1 MNLIINHRPE
11 QTKALAETILS
22 TTPKVTSHHE
32 VAVEGFQMTL
42 RLRSGQIR
50 QLKNIIAAQEEIVVR
65 RGSDLMRDLL
75 KLRIEKEK
83 YERG

>member
-1 MNLIINHRPE
+1 MN
-11 QTKALAETILS
+11 
-22 TTPKVTSHHE
+22 SHHE
-32 VAVEGFQMTL
+32 DAVEEVQMNL
-42 RLRSGQIR
+42 RLRSVQIR
-50 QLKNIIAAQEEIVVR
+50 QLEDIIAAQEEIVVR

>member
-1 MNLIINHRPE
+1 VN
-11 QTKALAETILS
+11 
-22 TTPKVTSHHE
+22 SHHE
-32 VAVEGFQMTL
+32 DAVEEVQMNL
-42 RLRSGQIR
+42 RLRSVQIR
-50 QLKNIIAAQEEIVVR
+50 QLEDIIAAQEEIVVR